1 MNLIERPRRL
11 RQSRMMRDL
20 VAETDL
26 RAKDL
31 VQPLFIVP
39 GQGVRRP
46 IAALVGQEHLSPDE
60 AAVEA
65 ERIYRAGV
73 PAVLLFGIPPQKD
86 AAGSWAARLDAPV
99 QDATRRIKQA
109 VPELLVI
116 ADTCLCEYTDH
127 GHCGVLREDGTV
139 DNDETLPLLA
149 AAAVSQAEAGA
160 DVIAPSDMMDGRVA
174 ALRAGLDAAGYGG
187 TAILSYAVKYRSAF
201 YGPFREAAGSAP
213 QHGDRSGYQMDY
225 RNGREALREA
235 ALDIDEGA
243 DMLLVKP
250 GMPYLDVL
258 SAVSR
263 EAKVPVGTYQVSGE
277 YAMLE
282 AAAERGWLDRDQA
295 VQESLV
301 ALKRAGARFI
311 ITYYAHEWARR
322 ALAR

>member
-1 MNLIERPRRL
+1 MHLIERPRRL

-46 IAALVGQEHLSPDE
+46 IASLVGQEHLSPDE

-65 ERIYRAGV
+65 EKIYRAGV
-73 PAVLLFGIPPQKD
+73 PAVLLFGVPPHKD
-86 AAGSWAARLDAPV
+86 ASGRWAARLDAPV
-99 QDATRRIKQA
+99 QDATRRIKQV

-127 GHCGVLREDGTV
+127 GHCGVLRDDGSV

-174 ALRAGLDAAGYGG
+174 AIRAGLDAAGYRD

-213 QHGDRSGYQMDY
+213 RHGDRSGYQMDY

-258 SAVSR
+258 SAVAR
-263 EAKVPVGTYQVSGE
+263 AATVPVGAYQVSGE

-282 AAAERGWLDRDQA
+282 AAAERGWLDRDQV
-295 VQESLV
+295 VQESLI
-301 ALKRAGARFI
+301 AFKRAGARFI

>member
-1 MNLIERPRRL
+1 MQLIERPRRL
-11 RQSRMMRDL
+11 RESRTMRDL

-31 VQPLFIVP
+31 VQPLFVVP
-39 GQGVRRP
+39 GEGVRRP
-46 IAALVGQEHLSPDE
+46 ITALPGQEHLSADE
-60 AAVEA
+60 AALEA
-65 ERIYRAGV
+65 EKLYRAGV
-73 PAVLLFGIPPQKD
+73 PAVLLFGIPPAKD
-86 AAGSWAARLDAPV
+86 AEGSWSARLDAPV

-109 VPELLVI
+109 VPDLLVM

-127 GHCGVLREDGTV
+127 GHCGVLRDDGTV

-174 ALRAGLDAAGYGG
+174 ALRAALDAAGHSR

-201 YGPFREAAGSAP
+201 YGPFREAAGSTP

-225 RNGREALREA
+225 RNVREALREA
-235 ALDIDEGA
+235 QLDIDEGA

-263 EAKVPVGTYQVSGE
+263 SSRVPVGAYQVSGE

-282 AAAERGWLDRDQA
+282 AAAERGWLDRDQV
-295 VQESLV
+295 VQESLI

-311 ITYYAHEWARR
+311 VTYYAHEWARR